1 MKNLF
6 PLKPIAPLK
15 LAALLTA
22 SLACLTASLLTKS
35 EAAPAQT
42 TPAQT
47 APALVR
53 LPGHVS
59 PAILMRST
67 LLGRKTGTDRVPL
80 ALALPLRDPAGLQ
93 RLLQRQYTPGDPLFH
108 HFITPEEF
116 ASRFSPTVQTYA
128 AVAAFAQAKGLTVTQ
143 THSTRLL
150 LEVAGPA
157 SAVEA
162 AFQVHLRNFES
173 PEGRVFH
180 APNAEPIIPAALLGK
195 LAGVIGLEN
204 SAVWHSH
211 AVRRQGLPQTV
222 GTPIGTGV
230 RGGLTPSDVKAAYNL
245 SATTLTG
252 RGQTLGL
259 YEADGYSPS
268 DIVSYASSFGLPFV
282 PLKNVLVN
290 GATGVPS
297 ASDGPGEVTLDIELM
312 MALAPGATAIYVYET
327 PNDGPGILAGYTRIA
342 SDDAAKEVSTSWG
355 ETENNLPT
363 VFSQAENTIFLQ
375 MATQGQSIYAAAG
388 DTGAYD
394 DTRDLSVDDPASQPY
409 VVGVGGTSL
418 NVASAGGGYE
428 SESTWSDPTPEFFGP
443 PRGSG
448 GGGGI
453 SDVWMT
459 PDYQNT
465 VSTLASTNQRNVPDV
480 SLNSDPNTGYSI
492 FYSGGFTVYGG
503 TSCAAP
509 LWAAFTALVNEQ
521 RETNGEAD
529 LGFPNPTI
537 YQIAQGPHSGSAF
550 HDIRDRSNNLF
561 YEALP
566 GYDNATGWGSFD
578 GAGLLAQ
585 MAPAIVAN
593 ANPVSALSLAPPA
606 VVGGLTSTATVTLT
620 NPAPTGGA
628 SVSVT
633 LGAGPATVASPNVVV
648 AAGSTTATFV
658 VSTAAVAAS
667 TPVSVTASYLG
678 GSQTTILSVT
688 APPVTITPLSLTLA
702 PDTVGGGAPSTGTVT
717 LTGPAPA
724 GGLSVTLSSSS
735 GAATV
740 PTSVAVPAGAVSA
753 TFPIAST
760 SVKAQTVVTLT
771 AALNGAAQTATL
783 TVQAPELEPIVLTP
797 SSVIGGDAAAAVLTL
812 TFPAPAGGAMITLTG
827 SSPAAATL
835 PASVTIPAGQTTVS
849 VPITTSAVAVTQAVT
864 LTAVYGGVTKTVKLT
879 VKAALLNGLSLAP
892 PSVIGGAATVATL
905 SLGSNAPSDG
915 LTATLSSSDP
925 AAQVPATL
933 TIPPGATSVSVVVT
947 TAFVSAPVQATL
959 TADLGTSKQSAVL
972 SIQPVQITSLTLAPA
987 SVVTGTPAIGI
998 LSLNAPAPAGGM
1010 TVTLK
1015 SSGTAATVPATL
1027 LVPAGTAR
1035 ATFTAATP
1043 HPGSAVLSASL
1054 GGAAQTATLT
1064 VSGEPGTTY
1073 PAGLNLL
1080 SAPYDYSGMGLD
1092 SLFGYTGV
1100 LLAAEQP
1107 STGAYAFSP
1116 AAPADAL
1123 HLGRGYWVN
1132 LPHAVTLSTVGT
1144 PAPAGQ
1150 DFSVALSPGWNQIGQ
1165 PWTTS
1170 ETLGSLNVS
1179 AGSAAVSF
1187 DQASS
1192 ASPLLVSSLV
1202 YRYAPG
1208 TGATAAGYIWVRDT
1222 DTLQP
1227 GLGYWIYAYQA
1238 VTLVFPHH

>member
-6 PLKPIAPLK
+6 PLKLT
-15 LAALLTA
+15 ALLTA
-22 SLACLTASLLTKS
+22 SLACLSASLLTKS

-42 TPAQT
+42 
-47 APALVR
+47 APATVR

-59 PAILMRST
+59 PNILLRST

-80 ALALPLRDPAGLQ
+80 ALALPLRDPAGLEK
-93 RLLQRQYTPGDPLFH
+93 LLQRQYTPGDPLFH

-116 ASRFSPTVQTYA
+116 TSRFSPTAQTYA

-150 LEVAGPA
+150 LNISGPA

-180 APNAEPIIPAALLGK
+180 APDAEPAIPAALAGK
-195 LAGVIGLEN
+195 IAGVIGLQN
-204 SAVWHSH
+204 SAVWRSH
-211 AVRRQGLPQTV
+211 AVRRRGLPQTI

-230 RGGLTPSDVKAAYNL
+230 GGGLTPNDIKAAYNL
-245 SATTLTG
+245 STTPLTG
-252 RGQTLGL
+252 KGQTLGL

-268 DIVSYASSFGLPFV
+268 DITTYASSFGLPLV
-282 PLKNVLVN
+282 PLQNVLVD

-297 ASDGPGEVTLDIELM
+297 ASDNPGEVTLDIELM

-327 PNDGPGILAGYTRIA
+327 PNDGPGILAGYAQIA
-342 SDDAAKEVSTSWG
+342 DDDAAKEISTSWG
-355 ETENNLPT
+355 ETENNLPA

-375 MATQGQSIYAAAG
+375 MAMQGQSIYAAAG

-394 DTRDLSVDDPASQPY
+394 DTRDLSVDDPASQPH

-418 NVASAGGGYE
+418 NVVSAGGAYE
-428 SESTWSDPTPEFFGP
+428 SEAAWSDPTPEFFGSP
-443 PRGSG
+443 KGSG

-453 SDVWMT
+453 SDVWML

-465 VSTLASTNQRNVPDV
+465 VSALASMPQRNVPDV
-480 SLNSDPNTGYSI
+480 SLDADPNTGYSI
-492 FYSGGFTVYGG
+492 FYSGGFTVFGG

-537 YQIAQGPHSGSAF
+537 YQIAQGPHYNSAF

-561 YEALP
+561 YQALP
-566 GYDNATGWGSFD
+566 GYDNATGWGSFN
-578 GAGLLAQ
+578 GAGLIAQ

-593 ANPVSALSLAPPA
+593 ANPVSSLSLAPPT
-606 VVGGLTSTATVTLT
+606 VVGGLTSAATVTLA
-620 NPAPTGGA
+620 NPAPDGGA
-628 SVSVT
+628 SVTVT
-633 LGAGPATVASPNVVV
+633 LGGGPATVAAPTVVV
-648 AAGSTTATFV
+648 AAGATTADFI
-658 VSTAAVAAS
+658 VSTSAVTAS

-678 GSQTTILSVT
+678 GSRTAILTVT
-688 APPVTITPLSLTLA
+688 APPVTITPLSLTLS

-724 GGLSVTLSSSS
+724 GGLSVALTSSS

-753 TFPIAST
+753 SFPIASA
-760 SVKAQTVVTLT
+760 SVTVQTVVTLT
-771 AALNGAAQTATL
+771 AALNGATQTATL
-783 TVQAPELEPIVLTP
+783 TVQAPELEPIVLMP
-797 SSVIGGDAAAAVLTL
+797 SSVIGGDTAAAALTL
-812 TFPAPAGGAMITLTG
+812 TFPAPAGGAVITLTG
-827 SSPAAATL
+827 SSPAAAVV

-864 LTAVYGGVTKTVKLT
+864 LTAAYGGVTKTAKLT

-959 TADLGTSKQSAVL
+959 TADLGTSKQTALL
-972 SIQPVQITSLTLAPA
+972 SIQPVQIASLTLAPT
-987 SVVTGTPAIGI
+987 SVITGTPATGI
-998 LSLNAPAPAGGM
+998 LSLNAPAPAGGLS
-1010 TVTLK
+1010 VTLK
-1015 SSGTAATVPATL
+1015 SSGAAATVPATL

-1054 GGAAQTATLT
+1054 AGTAQTATLT

-1165 PWTTS
+1165 PYTTS

-1179 AGSAAVSF
+1179 AGGSAVSF
-1187 DQASS
+1187 DQAS
-1192 ASPLLVSSLV
+1192 AAAPLLVSSLV

-1208 TGATAAGYIWVRDT
+1208 SGATAAGYVWVRDT

>member
-1 MKNLF
+1 M
-6 PLKPIAPLK
+6 
-15 LAALLTA
+15 
-22 SLACLTASLLTKS
+22 
-35 EAAPAQT
+35 APAM
-42 TPAQT
+42 
-47 APALVR
+47 VR

-59 PAILMRST
+59 PNILLRST
-67 LLGRKTGTDRVPL
+67 LLGRKTGTDSVPL
-80 ALALPLRDPAGLQ
+80 ALALPLRDPAGLE
-93 RLLQRQYTPGDPLFH
+93 RLLLRQYTPGDPLFH

-116 ASRFSPTVQTYA
+116 TSRFSPTAQTYA
-128 AVAAFAQAKGLTVTQ
+128 AVAAFARMKGLTVTQ
-143 THSTRLL
+143 THPNRLL
-150 LEVAGPA
+150 LEVSGPA

-180 APNAEPIIPAALLGK
+180 APNAEPSIPAALMGK

-204 SAVWHSH
+204 SAVWRSH
-211 AVRRQGLPQTV
+211 AARRQGLPQTV

-230 RGGLTPSDVKAAYNL
+230 EGGLTPSDIKAAYNL

-268 DIVSYASSFGLPFV
+268 DIASYASSFGLPFI

-327 PNDGPGILAGYTRIA
+327 PNDGPGILAGYAQIA
-342 SDDAAKEVSTSWG
+342 NDDIAKEVSTSWG
-355 ETENNLPT
+355 ETENNLPA

-375 MATQGQSIYAAAG
+375 MAAQGQSIYAAAG

-394 DTRDLSVDDPASQPY
+394 DTVNLSVDDPASQPY
-409 VVGVGGTSL
+409 VTGVGGTSL
-418 NVASAGGGYE
+418 NVVSAGGAYE
-428 SESTWSDPTPEFFGP
+428 SESTWSNPTPELFGP
-443 PRGSG
+443 PKGSG

-453 SDVWMT
+453 SDVWMIS
-459 PDYQNT
+459 DYQNT
-465 VSTLASTNQRNVPDV
+465 VSTLASTTQRNVPDV
-480 SLNSDPNTGYSI
+480 SLDSDPNTGYSI
-492 FYSGGFTVYGG
+492 FYNGGFTVYGG

-521 RETNGEAD
+521 REANGEAD
-529 LGFPNPTI
+529 LGFANPTI
-537 YQIAQGPHSGSAF
+537 YQIAQGPHYGSAF
-550 HDIRDRSNNLF
+550 HDIRDHSSNLF

-566 GYDNATGWGSFD
+566 GYDNATGWGSFN
-578 GAGLLAQ
+578 GAGLLTQ
-585 MAPAIVAN
+585 MAPAVVAN
-593 ANPVSALSLAPPA
+593 ANPVASLTLAPPT

-633 LGAGPATVASPNVVV
+633 LGTGPATVASPNVVI

-658 VSTAAVAAS
+658 VSTTAVTAS

-678 GSQTTILSVT
+678 GSQAAILTVT
-688 APPVTITPLSLTLA
+688 PPPATITPLSLTLS

-753 TFPIAST
+753 TFPVQSAAVT
-760 SVKAQTVVTLT
+760 AQIVVTLSAT
-771 AALNGAAQTATL
+771 LNGATQTAML

-797 SSVIGGDAAAAVLTL
+797 SSVIGGTGAAAALTL
-812 TFPAPAGGAMITLTG
+812 TFPAPAGGAIITLTG
-827 SSPAAATL
+827 STPAAATL
-835 PASVTIPAGQTTVS
+835 PASATIPAGQTTVS
-849 VPITTSAVAVTQAVT
+849 VPITTNAVTVTQAVT
-864 LTAVYGGVTKTVKLT
+864 ITAAYGGVTKTAKLT

-892 PSVIGGAATVATL
+892 ASVIGGAATVATL
-905 SLGSNAPSDG
+905 SLGSNAPADG
-915 LTATLSSSDP
+915 LTATLSSSDQ

-933 TIPPGATSVSVVVT
+933 IIPPGATSASVVVT
-947 TAFVSAPVQATL
+947 TSSVSAPVQATL
-959 TADLGTSKQSAVL
+959 TADLGTGKQTVVL

-987 SVVTGTPAIGI
+987 SVVTGTPAIGTV
-998 LSLNAPAPAGGM
+998 SLNAPAPAGGLA
-1010 TVTLK
+1010 VTLT
-1015 SSGTAATVPATL
+1015 SSGAAATVPATV

-1035 ATFTAATP
+1035 GTFTAATP
-1043 HPGSAVLSASL
+1043 HPGSAILSASL
-1054 GGAAQTATLT
+1054 AGAAQTATLT
-1064 VSGEPGTTY
+1064 VTGALGTTY
-1073 PAGLNLL
+1073 PAGVNLL

-1092 SLFGYTGV
+1092 SVFGYTGV
-1100 LLAAEQP
+1100 VLATEQP

-1123 HLGRGYWVN
+1123 YLGHGYWVN

-1165 PWTTS
+1165 PYTTS

-1179 AGSAAVSF
+1179 GGGGAVSF
-1187 DQASS
+1187 DQAS
-1192 ASPLLVSSLV
+1192 AAAPLLVSSLV

-1227 GLGYWIYAYQA
+1227 GLGYWIYAYRA